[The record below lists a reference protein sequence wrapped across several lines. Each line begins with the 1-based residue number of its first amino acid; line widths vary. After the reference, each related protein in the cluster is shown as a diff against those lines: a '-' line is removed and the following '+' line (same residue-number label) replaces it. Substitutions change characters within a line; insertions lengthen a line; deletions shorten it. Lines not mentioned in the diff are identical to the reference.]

1 MTDSTRTLYLCERT
15 EYVQGEIP
23 VWKFAGVVSQ
33 EPRAADWSAMRK
45 GRRYREVNVGEI
57 TERGP

>member
-1 MTDSTRTLYLCERT
+1 MSDSTRTLFLCERT

-23 VWKFAGVVSQ
+23 VWKFAGIVAQ
-33 EPRAADWSAMRK
+33 EPRAADWAALRK

-57 TERGP
+57 TERGS